1 MRQSIKPQNLRSNR
15 GKIGRKPMGPSINR
29 VYESSGPDGKVR
41 GTAQQIIEKYESL
54 ARDAATSGDRVA
66 AENYNQHAEHYTR
79 IMLAA
84 TGAYDD
90 PPRRPQEFG
99 AESEDSGEYEGAEE
113 GASGEE
119 GEARPRFEQPQ
130 PRFDQQDR
138 PRYEGGRSNVNHNGG
153 QQNGGANGG
162 QQNGNGDQR
171 RFEGR
176 NNRRF
181 DRQRGGEFN
190 REGRDR
196 NFNREGREGDQQPR
210 EHNTRDRNFNRDA
223 ERSYGDR
230 SGQPRDPRPGFGGDA
245 YDAPAPEASG
255 FGGESAPAFLNP
267 APAPAPA
274 PAVEPPAARFDA
286 PAAPPAYEPPAYQ
299 PPPPAYEPPAPP
311 VGAGPQP
318 HEAASPAPVVAAE
331 EPAPK
336 RRPRAARPAP
346 VVIVGPEGEAPAPK
360 RRGRPRKVDVD
371 AEARP
376 EGEPE

>member
-138 PRYEGGRSNVNHNGG
+138 PRHDGGRYNNSGGNGGGGQQNGNNGG
-153 QQNGGANGG
+153 QQNG
-162 QQNGNGDQR
+162 NGNGDQR

-210 EHNTRDRNFNRDA
+210 DYNNRDRNFNRDS
-223 ERSYGDR
+223 ERAYGDR
-230 SGQPRDPRPGFGGDA
+230 SGQQRDPRPGFGGDA

-267 APAPAPA
+267 APAPV

-286 PAAPPAYEPPAYQ
+286 PVA
-299 PPPPAYEPPAPP
+299 PPPAYEPPPPAPRP
-311 VGAGPQP
+311 VDEAPQA
-318 HEAASPAPVVAAE
+318 HEAAPVVAAE

-346 VVIVGPEGEAPAPK
+346 VVIVAPEGEAPAPK
-360 RRGRPRKVDVD
+360 RRGRPRKVDLE
-371 AEARP
+371 AEAHP